1 VADCV
6 AAQIAR
12 EGAVERG
19 THKKQAQLWRRL
31 EEYLQSIGL
40 KDDIYLKQFSREQ
53 RHTLIEAFAVAVRE
67 ARFSR
72 NSHGQL
78 AANTVG
84 GTIQYLSA
92 SFREHGYPNPTLDK
106 DGQLAWILQQEFRS
120 FKNKD
125 PPEKHQAAVP
135 MSIVSTI
142 NKRNTSELERAT
154 AQLVTLGIF
163 FAMQS
168 CKYLKVHQSE
178 QRRTNIIRLCN
189 IRFFRGGEQLDH
201 DHLE

>member
-19 THKKQAQLWRRL
+19 THEKQARSWRRW
-31 EEYLQSIGL
+31 EKYLQSIGL
-40 KDDIYLKQFSREQ
+40 KDDVYLEQFSREQ
-53 RHTLIEAFAVAVRE
+53 RHTLIGAFAVAVRE

-72 NSHGQL
+72 KSHGQL

-92 SFREHGYPNPTLDK
+92 SFREHGYPNPTLNE
-106 DGQLAWILQQEFRS
+106 DGQLAWILQQEFRA

-125 PPEKHQAAVP
+125 PPEKHQAAIP
-135 MSIVSTI
+135 MSVVSTV

-154 AQLVTLGIF
+154 AELVTLGIF
-163 FAMQS
+163 FAMRS
-168 CKYLKVHQSE
+168 CEYLKVHQSE
-178 QRRTNIIRLCN
+178 QRRTDIIRLRN
-189 IRFFRGGEQLDH
+189 IRFFRGGKQLDH
-201 DHLE
+201 DHP